1 MSLFLT
7 TISMATRSQ
16 DERGDDEWVCVASAI
31 MSGRRAA
38 ALFRFRLQL
47 VAATLIRTGSRPA
60 KEGFPGHEVS
70 SRSSMTML
78 PLTGCRLQK
87 VDGREHVGGEAS
99 GRLELDASKICDMVG
114 KQATSPGRSILL
126 VGSTTHCCSKSI
138 SARIGLDNGI

>member
-47 VAATLIRTGSRPA
+47 VAATLA